1 MDSRTAAHTLNKIAD
16 ALDVTG
22 APKFKSRA
30 FRKAAKSILQLDT
43 DDLAPLLENGELAGT
58 PNVGPATV
66 SIIRELVETGE
77 SSYLAKLTDGMPE
90 GLIGLLRIPGL
101 NIKKV
106 HEIHAELGVETIDQL
121 EEAAKSGKLATLKG
135 LGPKTAQKLVEA
147 IRFARESHPQ
157 RLFINAV
164 ISASQL
170 VESLRRHPDITRAEI
185 AGEVRRRME
194 VVGSL
199 EIAAECKG
207 DPYEV
212 AQSLGAMAG
221 VESADATPD
230 GVATLRFVDG
240 ERLVVH
246 CASHDEFGV
255 ALWRATGN
263 HSHVDAV
270 TTASEDAGI
279 SIQGNRV
286 VGKNGKVI
294 PTPDEETFYRAV
306 GLQFVPAELRE
317 GRGEIEAAK
326 TRSLPRLVE
335 YSDLR
340 GVLHCHSDYSDGT
353 VSIAKMAKAAKERG
367 WEYIGITDHSQAAHY
382 AGGLKPEDVLRQHD
396 EIDKLNANT
405 KGFRIL
411 KGIEADILQDGRV
424 DYDEKL
430 LERFDFVIGSIH
442 ARFKQTGAQIT
453 ERVLKAMDNPLLTI
467 LAHPTG
473 RLLLSRPPYDLDIDA
488 VLAKAVEKKIAIEV
502 NADPHRLDLD
512 WRYLHDAKRRGVMI
526 EIGPDAH
533 SPLGLDATELGVA
546 TARKGWLEAPDVLN
560 TRSAEEIISFAKKK
574 RSAAD
579 SD

>member
-16 ALDVTG
+16 VLEVVG
-22 APKFKSRA
+22 VQKFKSRA
-30 FRKAAKSILQLDT
+30 YRKAANSILQLDS
-43 DDLAPLLENGELAGT
+43 DDLGALLKSGELAET
-58 PNVGPATV
+58 PNVGPATLSV
-66 SIIRELVETGE
+66 VRDLIETGK
-77 SSYLAKLTDGMPE
+77 SSYLEQLSEGMPE
-90 GLIGLLRIPGL
+90 GLISLLRIPGL
-101 NIKKV
+101 NFKKV
-106 HEIHAELGVETIDQL
+106 QEIHAQLGVETIDQL
-121 EEAAKSGKLATLKG
+121 EEAAKSGKLASLKG
-135 LGPKTAQKLVEA
+135 LGPRTAEKLIEA

-157 RLFINAV
+157 RLFITAV
-164 ISASQL
+164 ISAAQL
-170 VESLRRHPDITRAEI
+170 VESVGRHPGIIRAEI

-194 VVGSL
+194 VAGSI

-207 DPYEV
+207 DPCDV
-212 AQSLGAMAG
+212 AQSLGATAG
-221 VESADATPD
+221 VRESEATPE
-230 GVATLRFVDG
+230 GIATLRFVDG

-246 CASHDEFGV
+246 CALHDEFGI

-263 HSHVDAV
+263 HSHVNAV
-270 TTASEDAGI
+270 TQSAEDLGL
-279 SIQGNRV
+279 SIKGNRIIDKS
-286 VGKNGKVI
+286 GKPI
-294 PTPDEETFYRAV
+294 PVPDEYILYKAV

-317 GRGEIEAAK
+317 GRGEVEAAK
-326 TRSLPRLVE
+326 VQSLPRLIE

-340 GVLHCHSDYSDGT
+340 GVMHCHSEYSDGT
-353 VSIAKMAKAAKERG
+353 STIAQMAKAAKEHG

-382 AGGLKPEDVLRQHD
+382 AGGLKPDDVLRQHD
-396 EIDKLNANT
+396 EIDKLNAGM

-411 KGIEADILQDGRV
+411 KGIEADILQDGTV

-453 ERVLKAMDNPLLTI
+453 ERVLRAMDNPLLTI

-473 RLLLSRPPYDLDIDA
+473 RLLLSRPPYELDIDA

-512 WRYLHDAKRRGVMI
+512 WRYLHDAKQRGVMI

-546 TARKGWLEAPDVLN
+546 MARKGWLEAGDVLN
-560 TRSAEEIISFAKKK
+560 TGDAGAILAFAKK
-574 RSAAD
+574 
-579 SD
+579 